1 LKRKIT
7 KVLGV
12 LTKKERK
19 TFWLQCAGDVMVC
32 LCDIVFLALLVV
44 ILASVSGGNTILRT
58 YLPIGAWNEKPLLLL
73 GIFLLAYAVKNF
85 LAWLLLKKQFEYY
98 YTVAGRLSAENLESY
113 LHSDYH
119 DFVNTDSSV
128 YKRKIAQQPVE
139 FAHYVLRA
147 VQTTIS
153 QSVLL
158 LITIAALII
167 YDALLFT
174 WLITALLPPLALVLC
189 ITRMKETSI
198 TNDIKTFSE
207 RSLQYLNEA
216 LNGFVENK
224 VYAKTNFFRN
234 RYSKYQD
241 KLNHV
246 LAGRQVLQG
255 SSSRI
260 MEVFVLLGMFVLLL
274 AVNNGLLFI
283 SAFTAGAFI
292 GAAWKLLPGCIK
304 IIHNLGQLKAYS
316 FTIDSV
322 KLPSLSNADNRNSES
337 GSIRRITFNEVGF
350 SYGEKQLFY
359 DLQFTLNAGDLAGMK
374 GYSGKG
380 KTTLV
385 NMILGFVRPTSGTI
399 LINDK
404 PHDPTVWLERI
415 SYVKQQ
421 PFILNDSAEK
431 NITLSDENIDEDK
444 FDLAYRKARLYLH
457 PSVSLIKEH
466 GKNISGGQR
475 QRVALARA
483 LYKDFDLL
491 ILDEAFSEI
500 DQEGEFELLME
511 LKELAAAGKMIILI
525 THNCQALSW
534 CNKIISLDE

>member
-1 LKRKIT
+1 LKRKIS
-7 KVLGV
+7 KVLNV

-32 LCDIVFLALLVV
+32 LCDIFFLAVLVV
-44 ILASVSGGNTILRT
+44 ILASVTGGNNQMKT
-58 YLPIGAWNEKPLLLL
+58 YLPAGAWNEKPLLLS
-73 GIFLLAYAVKNF
+73 GIFLLAYAAKNF
-85 LAWLLLKKQFEYY
+85 FAWLLLKKQFDFYY
-98 YTVAGRLSAENLESY
+98 AVAGRLSAENLESY
-113 LHSDYH
+113 LHSAYH

-153 QSVLL
+153 QSILL
-158 LITIAALII
+158 LVTIAALIS
-167 YDALLFT
+167 YNAVLFSL
-174 WLITALLPPLALVLC
+174 LITALLPPLALVLYF
-189 ITRMKETSI
+189 TKKKESAI

-224 VYAKTNFFRN
+224 IYSTTSFFRN

-260 MEVFVLLGMFVLLL
+260 IELFVLLGLFILLL
-274 AVNNGLLFI
+274 AVNNGLLSVSSI
-283 SAFTAGAFI
+283 TAGAFL

-316 FTIDSV
+316 FTIEHMKPV
-322 KLPSLSNADNRNSES
+322 AWAGFSNANSEKK
-337 GSIRRITFNEVGF
+337 IRQLAFGNVGF
-350 SYGEKQLFY
+350 GYGEKQLFY
-359 DLQFTLNAGDLAGMK
+359 NLEFNLESGDLAGIK

-385 NMILGFVRPTSGTI
+385 NMILGFVKPASGTVF
-399 LINDK
+399 INGK
-404 PHDPTVWLERI
+404 PAGDAGWLDRI

-421 PFILNDSAEK
+421 PFILNDSAQK
-431 NITLSDENIDEDK
+431 NITLTDENIDEEK
-444 FDLAYRKARLYLH
+444 FDLAYRKAGLNMH

-466 GKNISGGQR
+466 GRNISGGQR

-500 DQEGEFELLME
+500 DQDGEFELLME
-511 LKELAAAGKMIILI
+511 LKELAASGKMIILI
-525 THNCQALSW
+525 THNHRALSW